1 MSEGKEKEKILTR
14 RGNSS
19 ILSTLTRR
27 NSSLRFLKNQLSK
40 ILQDFNPTFA
50 EFKRQSN
57 IGLKFSDTKSHASGY
72 DEPTNSDC

>member
-1 MSEGKEKEKILTR
+1 MVPIVVVAVALEEVKV
-14 RGNSS
+14 
-19 ILSTLTRR
+19 
-27 NSSLRFLKNQLSK
+27 KNQISK
-40 ILQDFNPTFA
+40 ILQDLNPTFA